1 MQKERFIRI
10 DWKGEWKGEEHKSSA
25 VLPEDEGGIAEG
37 GISCYSIDRWGK
49 ADAIERLRWYFAN
62 IVMDTN
68 PEDYSSRQI
77 TIFDGYK
84 VGEGSEY
91 EDIARCE
98 ITLAEIEAKPI
109 MEQIFDLYDRY
120 YIDEELT
127 KDEYFA
133 ELEKID
139 LEV

>member
-1 MQKERFIRI
+1 MKERFIRI
-10 DWKGEWKGEEHKSSA
+10 DWKGEWRGTEHNSFAVIPEEEFA
-25 VLPEDEGGIAEG
+25 ED

-49 ADAIERLRWYFAN
+49 ADAIERLRWYLTN
-62 IVMDTN
+62 IVMDIS
-68 PEDYSSRQI
+68 PEDYDNRQI
-77 TIFDGYK
+77 TIFDGYRI
-84 VGEGSEY
+84 GEGSDG
-91 EDIARCE
+91 EDLAKCE
-98 ITLAEIEAKPI
+98 ETVAEREAKPI
-109 MEQIFDLYDRY
+109 MGEIFDLYDRY